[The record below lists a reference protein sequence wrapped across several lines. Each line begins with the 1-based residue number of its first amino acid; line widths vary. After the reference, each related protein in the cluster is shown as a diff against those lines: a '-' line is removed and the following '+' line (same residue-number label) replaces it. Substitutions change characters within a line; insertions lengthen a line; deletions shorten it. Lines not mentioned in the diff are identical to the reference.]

1 VFVYLYRL
9 KLQKN
14 CVLHSSQFDNDG
26 AFLPHLATRQA
37 TVSDGQ
43 WRIFRVLSEHLKMTK
58 KLKTSVLGH
67 SLVINDK
74 NCLYLYRFSA
84 NGYVFKTVERFLL
97 VCSSMTA
104 GCSVTLE
111 FK

>member
-1 VFVYLYRL
+1 MQKRVLARKNSALIQTQMRQFSGHRLSKNFYTCVFAYLYRL

-26 AFLPHLATRQA
+26 VFLPHLATRQA

-58 KLKTSVLGH
+58 K
-67 SLVINDK
+67 INKIGFRAFITD
-74 NCLYLYRFSA
+74 
-84 NGYVFKTVERFLL
+84 
-97 VCSSMTA
+97 
-104 GCSVTLE
+104 
-111 FK
+111 